1 MKNVRGMWM
10 IAISLLLGLAAVLV
24 AGKWVI
30 QRTSVEASTL
40 VIAAQSIDVGTRLTP
55 DLLQSADWPRASMP
69 PGSFQDVKSL
79 NSRVVRI
86 NLVRGEP
93 LLESK
98 LAPEGN
104 TGGLSGVITEG
115 KRAITVK
122 VNEVVGLAGLALPG
136 NKVDILINTKDES
149 DKPISKIVLEQILV
163 LAVGQDLGRDETKPK
178 VVNAVTLEV
187 TPEEAEKLDLARSVG
202 TLSLVLRN
210 QVDKSPGTTG
220 GIRTADLLK
229 LNPAAA
235 VIPVPAPAYRKNPAG
250 AKRTEQTVEIIRGV
264 QKTEAKLGEKEPG

>member
-1 MKNVRGMWM
+1 M

-30 QRTSVEASTL
+30 QRTSVEASTV
-40 VIAAQSIDVGTRLTP
+40 VIAAQNIDVGTRLTP

-69 PGSFQDVKSL
+69 LGSFQDMKSL
-79 NSRVVRI
+79 NSRVVKI

-98 LAPEGN
+98 LAPEGS

-187 TPEEAEKLDLARSVG
+187 TPEEAEKLDLARSIG

-220 GIRTADLLK
+220 GIRAADLLK
-229 LNPAAA
+229 LNPAMVAM
-235 VIPVPAPAYRKNPAG
+235 PVPAPVYRKTPA
-250 AKRTEQTVEIIRGV
+250 APAQTVEIIRGI
-264 QKTEAKLGEKEPG
+264 QKTEAKLGGTGGERGPAEALRLKQ

>member
-1 MKNVRGMWM
+1 MKNVRAMWM
-10 IAISLLLGLAAVLV
+10 IVISLLLGLAAVLV

-30 QRTSVEASTL
+30 ERTSVEASK
-40 VIAAQSIDVGTRLTP
+40 VIIAAQDIDVGTRLTP
-55 DLLQSADWPRASMP
+55 DLLQSTDWPRASMP
-69 PGSFQDVKSL
+69 SGSFQDAKLL

-122 VNEVVGLAGLALPG
+122 VNEVIGLAGLALPG
-136 NKVDILINTKDES
+136 NKVDILVNTKDES

-187 TPEEAEKLDLARSVG
+187 TPVEAEKLDLARSIG
-202 TLSLVLRN
+202 ILSLVLRN
-210 QVDKSPGTTG
+210 QVDKSPGTTA
-220 GIRTADLLK
+220 GIRTGDLLRLDPK
-229 LNPAAA
+229 HAAA
-235 VIPVPAPAYRKNPAG
+235 PVYPRIPATPK
-250 AKRTEQTVEIIRGV
+250 QTVEIIRGI
-264 QKTEAKLGEKEPG
+264 QKTEAKLREKEPG